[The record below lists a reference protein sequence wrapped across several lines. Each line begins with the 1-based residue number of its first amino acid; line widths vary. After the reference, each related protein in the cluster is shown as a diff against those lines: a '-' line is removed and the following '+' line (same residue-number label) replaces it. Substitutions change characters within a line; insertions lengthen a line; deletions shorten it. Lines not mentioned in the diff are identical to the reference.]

1 MAGLSTD
8 EIMGIALEM
17 AGMHHPPA
25 DSAIYVEGA
34 ALSKVMF
41 GIDIGA
47 AELLLARQLG
57 CDGVIAHHPA
67 GGSATLNF
75 PEVLTRHVELMV
87 EHGVSPTAAR
97 DAIQAM
103 MTRALLRSQT
113 ANFDHVPSVAR
124 LLNMPFLNVHLALD
138 EVGRRIMVETIERH
152 VDSLGRPASV
162 QDAIDALFTL
172 PEFANAPTRIMVP
185 VGAVDRPLGRVAVVH
200 GAGTN
205 GGYSVARTY
214 YDHGVDTVLY
224 IHVAPEDAQRLR
236 SDTRGNLIVSGHISS
251 DMVGINQFVAKLE
264 ERGVEVVRMSG
275 LEQWGG
281 VQPAIEEAPEVTE
294 PAEAPPLLTPILLP
308 AFVKPDV
315 ALNPRELEEPA
326 PGTSVRTDTAELP
339 EVVEGAPPPVSPD
352 TARLP
357 ETPDNSERNDEESE
371 AESPPP
377 T

>member
-25 DSAIYVEGA
+25 DSAIYVEGT

-41 GIDIGA
+41 GIDIGT

-67 GGSATLNF
+67 GGSAQLNF

-87 EHGVSPTAAR
+87 EHGVSPNAAR
-97 DAIQAM
+97 DAIQSM
-103 MTRALLRSQT
+103 MTRALLRAQT
-113 ANFDHVPSVAR
+113 QNFDHVPSVAR
-124 LLNMPFLNVHLALD
+124 LLEMPFLNVHLPLD

-152 VDSLGRPASV
+152 IESLGRPASV
-162 QDAIDALFTL
+162 QDAIDALLTL

-205 GGYSVARTY
+205 GGYTVARTY
-214 YDHGVDTVLY
+214 FDHGVDTVLY
-224 IHVAPEDAQRLR
+224 IHVSPEEAQRLR
-236 SDTRGNLIVSGHISS
+236 TDTRGNLVVSGHISS

-275 LEQWGG
+275 LEQWGAT
-281 VQPAIEEAPEVTE
+281 QEALEDPTDDDESSSPCLLEPIVIPEAVETVASAE
-294 PAEAPPLLTPILLP
+294 PEGMT
-308 AFVKPDV
+308 
-315 ALNPRELEEPA
+315 EPA
-326 PGTSVRTDTAELP
+326 PGTSIRTDTQELPEVRAQAPRPTPEGTAELP
-339 EVVEGAPPPVSPD
+339 TTEDAE
-352 TARLP
+352 
-357 ETPDNSERNDEESE
+357 EQDNGSE
-371 AESPPP
+371 AEKPPP

>member
-57 CDGVIAHHPA
+57 CDGVIAHHPS
-67 GGSATLNF
+67 GGSAQLNY

-97 DAIQAM
+97 DAIQSM
-103 MTRALLRSQT
+103 MTRALLRAQT
-113 ANFDHVPSVAR
+113 QNFDHVPSVAR
-124 LLNMPFLNVHLALD
+124 LLEMPFLNVHLPLD
-138 EVGRRIMVETIERH
+138 EVGRRIMVETIEQH
-152 VDSLGRPASV
+152 IESLGRPASV
-162 QDAIDALFTL
+162 QDAIDALLTL

-185 VGAVDRPLGRVAVVH
+185 VGAVDRPLGRIAVVH

-205 GGYSVARTY
+205 GGYTVARTY
-214 YDHGVDTVLY
+214 FEHGVDTVLY
-224 IHVAPEDAQRLR
+224 IHVAPEEAQRLR
-236 SDTRGNLIVSGHISS
+236 ADTRGNLIVSGHISS

-275 LEQWGG
+275 LEQWGL
-281 VQPAIEEAPEVTE
+281 AR
-294 PAEAPPLLTPILLP
+294 P
-308 AFVKPDV
+308 AFEEPDDEDEPSPPH
-315 ALNPRELEEPA
+315 LLEPIVIPAVVETDTHSEPGAVPEPA
-326 PGTSVRTDTAELP
+326 PGTSIRTDTQELP
-339 EVVEGAPPPVSPD
+339 EVSVEAARSIPEG
-352 TARLP
+352 TAKLP
-357 ETPDNSERNDEESE
+357 KTGDRAEQDEEPE
-371 AESPPP
+371 AETPPP